1 VTSKSKLFGSANVF
15 YFFAFLTFYYT
26 PILGG
31 MEYSFFSSLNFT
43 HTHIYMK
50 HLIKNTGETY
60 RLLKIVNGS
69 VINGQCTT
77 CDNCEKI
84 ISNIATIQ
92 NVATGEIHKVGTDC
106 AKNLTN
112 NSVEFQDNYTLYS
125 QVQKFLAFAAIDS
138 NCDALV
144 ISYLDK
150 KEKRKEEMMYL
161 YLITPFFSN
170 RGKMAF
176 PENC

>member
-1 VTSKSKLFGSANVF
+1 
-15 YFFAFLTFYYT
+15 
-26 PILGG
+26 
-31 MEYSFFSSLNFT
+31 
-43 HTHIYMK
+43 MK
-50 HLIKNTGETY
+50 HLTGKLY

-77 CDNCEKI
+77 CENCEKI

-125 QVQKFLAFAAIDS
+125 QAQKFLALAAKPQSVAAIDS

-161 YLITPFFSN
+161 YLITPFFPDWK
-170 RGKMAF
+170 KMAF

>member
-1 VTSKSKLFGSANVF
+1 
-15 YFFAFLTFYYT
+15 
-26 PILGG
+26 
-31 MEYSFFSSLNFT
+31 
-43 HTHIYMK
+43 MK

-69 VINGQCTT
+69 AINGQCTT

-125 QVQKFLAFAAIDS
+125 QVQKFLALAAKPQAFAAIDS

-161 YLITPFFSN
+161 YLITPFFPDWK
-170 RGKMAF
+170 KMAF
-176 PENC
+176 PEN